1 MKGSILSARYAKSL
15 LGLAIEQ
22 NALDAVYTD
31 MQAVK
36 AACADSRDL
45 ALLLKSPVVKTD
57 KKQSILKEV
66 FGGMLGELSM
76 AFINLLTDKR
86 REYHLE
92 GIASAFITQ
101 YKAHNNITTATVTSA
116 VALSDDAREKLR
128 GMVKQSYPG
137 QEIELQEQ
145 IDASLIGGF
154 VIRVA
159 DKQVDASIKHSLR
172 EMQMEF
178 NKNPYVKDF

>member
-15 LGLAIEQ
+15 LGLALEQ
-22 NALDAVYTD
+22 NALDAVYAD

-36 AACADSRDL
+36 EQCAGSRDL
-45 ALLLKSPVVKTD
+45 SLLLKSPVVKTD

-66 FGGMLGELSM
+66 FGDRLGTLSM
-76 AFINLLTDKR
+76 AFINLLADKR

-116 VALSDDAREKLR
+116 VELADDAREKLR
-128 GMVKQSYPG
+128 SMVKENYPG

-145 IDASLIGGF
+145 VDASLIGGF
-154 VIRVA
+154 VVRVA
-159 DKQVDASIKHSLR
+159 DKQVDASIKRSLH